1 MSVYSLVIRNAL
13 VADGSGAPLYRADLA
28 LAGERI
34 GAIGAPGSLDGAEQF
49 DAAGLVL
56 APGFI
61 DVHTHDDRAVLAA
74 PAMLP
79 KLTQGVTT
87 VVTGNCGI
95 SLAPWR
101 ADREPP
107 PPLTI
112 IGGRDDFRFASFADY
127 LDGIDTAQPAVNVAA
142 LVGHATLRVA
152 HVADL
157 TRAASADETA
167 AMASTLDHALEAG
180 AFGLSSGL
188 FYKIASAAPNAEVIA
203 LAQVAGRHGALY
215 TSHIRDEYAGVLEAI
230 DEAVDA
236 GEAASVPV
244 VLSHHKCAG
253 PANWGRTVDTLQ
265 RIDERRR
272 RHWVK
277 LDAYP
282 YRAGSTVLDPDLVD
296 GVIRIIISWSAPYPQ
311 MAGRDLADI
320 AAEWGVGQQEAARRL
335 LPGGAV
341 YFQMDEADVRRVMAY
356 PHTMIG
362 SDGLPKD
369 EHPHPRLW
377 GTFPRVLGHYCRE
390 EQLFNL
396 AEAVH
401 RMTGLS
407 ADTFGLPKRGRIA
420 VGAMADLVLFDPDT
434 VIDRATFAE
443 PTRPAAGIRRVW
455 VNGVLALDDAG
466 PTGARAGRALR
477 RTSERY

>member
-1 MSVYSLVIRNAL
+1 MFQLVIRNAL
-13 VADGSGAPLYRADLA
+13 VADGSGAPLYYADVA
-28 LAGERI
+28 VDGDRI
-34 GAIGAPGSLDGAEQF
+34 AAIGAPGSLRGAGQV
-49 DAAGLVL
+49 DATGLVL
-56 APGFI
+56 SPGFI
-61 DVHTHDDRAVLAA
+61 DVHTHDDRAVLAK

-95 SLAPWR
+95 SLAPWP
-101 ADREPP
+101 ADRAPP

-112 IGGRDDFRFASFADY
+112 IGDQADFRYADFAQY
-127 LDGIDTAQPAVNVAA
+127 LDAVDAAQPGVNVAA

-157 TRAASADETA
+157 ARAADADEIADMA
-167 AMASTLDHALEAG
+167 ATLDAAFDAG

-188 FYKIASAAPNAEVIA
+188 FYKIASAAPNTEVIA
-203 LAQVAGRHGALY
+203 LAKVAGRHGAVY

-236 GEAASVPV
+236 GESARVPV

-265 RIDERRR
+265 RIDARRA

-277 LDAYP
+277 IDAYP

-296 GVIRIIISWSAPYPQ
+296 GVIRIIISWSAPYPE

-320 AAEWGVGQQEAARRL
+320 AAEWGVAEKAAAQRL
-335 LPGGAV
+335 MPGGGV

-390 EQLFNL
+390 EKLFHL

-401 RMTGLS
+401 RMTGMS

-434 VIDRATFAE
+434 VLDQATFAE
-443 PTRPAAGIRRVW
+443 PTRPAIGIRSVW
-455 VNGVLALDDAG
+455 VNGVLALDEDG
-466 PTGARAGRALR
+466 VTGKRAGKALR
-477 RTSERY
+477 RTIERY

>member
-1 MSVYSLVIRNAL
+1 MHALVINNAL
-13 VADGSGAPLYRADLA
+13 VADGSGAPLYYADVA
-28 LAGERI
+28 VDGDRI
-34 GAIGAPGSLDGAEQF
+34 AAIGAPGSLQGATAV
-49 DAAGLVL
+49 DATGLVL

-61 DVHTHDDRAVLAA
+61 DVHTHDDRAVLDK

-95 SLAPWR
+95 SLAPWP
-101 ADREPP
+101 ADRAPP

-112 IGGRDDFRFASFADY
+112 IGDQADFRFPAFADY
-127 LDGIDTAQPAVNVAA
+127 LDSVDAAQPAVNVAA

-157 TRAASADETA
+157 TRAADADETA
-167 AMASTLDHALEAG
+167 AMAATLDVALAAG

-188 FYKIASAAPNAEVIA
+188 FYRIASAAPNAEVIA
-203 LAQVAGRHGALY
+203 LAKVAGRHGAVY
-215 TSHIRDEYAGVLEAI
+215 TSHIRDEYAGVLDAI

-236 GEAASVPV
+236 GEAAQVPV

-253 PANWGRTVDTLQ
+253 PANWGRTVDTLK
-265 RIDERRR
+265 RVDERRQ

-296 GVIRIIISWSAPYPQ
+296 GVIRIIISWSAPYPEY
-311 MAGRDLADI
+311 AGRDLADI
-320 AAEWGVGQQEAARRL
+320 AAEWGVAQKDAALRL
-335 LPGGAV
+335 MPGGGV

-390 EQLFNL
+390 EKLFHL

-401 RMTGLS
+401 RMTGMS

-420 VGAMADLVLFDPDT
+420 AGAMADLVLFDPAT
-434 VIDRATFAE
+434 VLDQATFAE
-443 PTRPAAGIRRVW
+443 PTRPAIGIRCVW
-455 VNGVLALDDAG
+455 VNGVLALG
-466 PTGARAGRALR
+466 PDGVTGARAGRALR
-477 RTSERY
+477 RSAERY